1 MVNNVGK
8 TTKSLST
15 TLGTDTTFTQSDN
28 MTILTGDLGVGCL
41 IFDSIGTVGAVSE
54 YTNNASDYK
63 VKTLALSIDIQTI
76 LGASY

>member
-15 TLGTDTTFTQSDN
+15 TLGTETTFTQSDN

-54 YTNNASDYK
+54 YINNASDYK